1 MTSSRGSAA
10 GRPTSPAER
19 KRVELGLWKGKGE
32 QWRLRQDE
40 FPATIRGARSAG
52 WVVDELA
59 VSSQKRDADKKRK
72 GEKRQRKA
80 HPCQ

>member
-1 MTSSRGSAA
+1 MERQGRAVASSP
-10 GRPTSPAER
+10 GRVPRRRSE
-19 KRVELGLWKGKGE
+19 
-32 QWRLRQDE
+32 
-40 FPATIRGARSAG
+40 GARSAG